1 VSRRF
6 RTYADLGE
14 AGGGD
19 LLQQVQAQHDQLA
32 RRLAGVG
39 HVVVVASG
47 KGGVGKSMV
56 SANLAAA
63 LAAAGHRVGALDAD
77 VHGPSL
83 ALMLGAARTPLRVDD
98 EGVHPAPGAAGTR
111 VMSMDL
117 LLATPDAAVRWHE
130 PADGAFVW
138 QSTLEAGVLREFLA
152 DVVWGSLDYLIIDL
166 PPGTDKIARLL
177 SFVPAPA
184 ALLLVCTPSHAAGS
198 VVARSVTHARDSGV
212 PTVALVSNM
221 DGFTCAGCGAVTPLY
236 EGGGAAELAQRYDV
250 PVWGDV
256 PFEPALAT
264 ATDAGTPYVLTQP
277 DAPAARALR
286 ALATR
291 LADHTGAR
299 VPT

>member
-1 VSRRF
+1 VSRHF
-6 RTYADLGE
+6 RTYADIGE

-19 LLQQVQAQHDQLA
+19 LLQQVHAQQDRLE
-32 RRLAGVG
+32 RRLAGVL
-39 HVVVVASG
+39 HVVAVASG

-83 ALMLGAARTPLRVDD
+83 ALMLGAERSPLRVDD
-98 EGVHPAPGAAGTR
+98 EGVHPAMGAAGTR

-117 LLATPDAAVRWHE
+117 LLASPDAAVRWRE
-130 PADGAFVW
+130 PADGAFIW
-138 QSTLEAGVLREFLA
+138 QSTLETGVLREFLA
-152 DVVWGSLDYLIIDL
+152 DVAWGPLDYLIVDL

-177 SFVPAPA
+177 SLVPAPA
-184 ALLLVCTPSHAAGS
+184 ALLLVCTPSQAAGT
-198 VVARSVTHARDSGV
+198 VVARSITHARASGV

-221 DGFTCAGCGAVTPLY
+221 DGFTCAGCGTVTPLY
-236 EGGGAAELAQRYDV
+236 AGSGAAALAQRYDV

-264 ATDAGTPYVLTQP
+264 ATDAGMPYVLAQS

-286 ALATR
+286 ALAGR
-291 LADHTGAR
+291 VAAHTAAR
-299 VPT
+299 VQP